1 MNVVITGAGGF
12 VGGHLCRRLLG
23 EDHELIVTTR
33 RIVTPWPEDVRVV
46 ETGEIGPDTD
56 WSFVPEGAV
65 VFHLAAHVHR
75 MKVDATDPGHFRRV
89 NVTATR
95 KLAAEAVR
103 KGARIVFLSTV
114 KVHGEGMARRP
125 YRESDE
131 PAPHDDYAKSKLAA
145 EEVLR
150 ESGVQHVSLRPPLV
164 YGPRVGANFLRLLD
178 AIARERPLPIG
189 AATGERSMLFVW
201 NLVDAMVRC
210 AAGDLP
216 SGRAYLLR
224 DGEDLTAPELARR
237 LASALGVRSR
247 ILSIPR
253 LIVAGAAATVGRRAA
268 VSRLFDPLRVDD
280 SAFRA
285 EAGWRPPFTVDE
297 GLSATAAWYREMRA
311 RTS

>member
-1 MNVVITGAGGF
+1 MKVVVTGAGGF

-33 RIVTPWPEDVRVV
+33 RLAAPFPDGVRVV
-46 ETGEIGPDTD
+46 ETGEIGPHTD
-56 WSFVPEGAV
+56 WSFVPEGSV

-75 MKVDATDPGHFRRV
+75 MKADATDPGHFRRV
-89 NVTATR
+89 NVAATR
-95 KLAAEAVR
+95 KLAIESAR

-114 KVHGEGMARRP
+114 KVHGEGEARRP

-145 EEVLR
+145 EEVLH
-150 ESGVQHVSLRPPLV
+150 ETGAQHVSLRPPLV
-164 YGPRVGANFLRLLD
+164 YGPRVGANFRRLLD
-178 AIARERPLPIG
+178 AVARERPLPIG
-189 AATGERSMLFVW
+189 SANGERSMIFVW

-216 SGRAYLLR
+216 SGSAYLVR
-224 DGEDLTAPELARR
+224 DGQDLTAPELARR

-247 ILSIPR
+247 LLSIPR
-253 LIVAGAAATVGRRAA
+253 LVVAGAAATVGRRAA
-268 VSRLFDPLRVDD
+268 VGRLFDPLRVDD
-280 SAFRA
+280 SLFRA

-297 GLSATAAWYREMRA
+297 GLAATAAWYREMRA
-311 RTS
+311 RTA